1 MAHMCLQ
8 TTESSH
14 LNNRGHG
21 TTCWEYLLLCRVFCL
36 VTQSC
41 LTFWDPIDCSL
52 PDSSVHRDSLGKNTG
67 VGCHALLQRL
77 FPTHGLNPG
86 LPDCEWILY
95 CLESSGKPENTGAGS
110 LSLLQGIL
118 PTQESNQ
125 GLLHCRRTL
134 YQLSYKCWWRAYGIR
149 VLSVTTWQM
158 KDLLLS
164 IMVVNLRWET
174 SRHGACFSP
183 TVFSCNLVEQHV

>member
-1 MAHMCLQ
+1 M
-8 TTESSH
+8 
-14 LNNRGHG
+14 
-21 TTCWEYLLLCRVFCL
+21 
-36 VTQSC
+36 
-41 LTFWDPIDCSL
+41 DCSL

-125 GLLHCRRTL
+125 GLPHCRWIL
-134 YQLSYKCWWRAYGIR
+134 YQLSYQGSPIYYYQCFIFY
-149 VLSVTTWQM
+149 T
-158 KDLLLS
+158 
-164 IMVVNLRWET
+164 VNL
-174 SRHGACFSP
+174 SHALKKSP
-183 TVFSCNLVEQHV
+183 TLKKVTKRKAHFFKLQKSHKSFLCIFVNIFDEQKCVNKQAINVYQQKIIFLILQLNTF

>member
-41 LTFWDPIDCSL
+41 LTFWDPMDCSL

-125 GLLHCRRTL
+125 GLPHCRWFFISWATREALFITTSVLFSTL
-134 YQLSYKCWWRAYGIR
+134 WTFHMLSRNHLLWKKSQKEKHIFLSYRK
-149 VLSVTTWQM
+149 VT
-158 KDLLLS
+158 K
-164 IMVVNLRWET
+164 
-174 SRHGACFSP
+174 
-183 TVFSCNLVEQHV
+183 VFSAFL

>member
-1 MAHMCLQ
+1 MGLDSMSCGSFSGGAGGGEVLRENERSICTAEPFHCSPETVTALFI
-8 TTESSH
+8 SH
-14 LNNRGHG
+14 VLSGLSCP
-21 TTCWEYLLLCRVFCL
+21 TLCN
-36 VTQSC
+36 
-41 LTFWDPIDCSL
+41 PMDCSP
-52 PDSSVHRDSLGKNTG
+52 PDSSVSGDSPGKNTG

-125 GLLHCRRTL
+125 GLPHCRWIL
-134 YQLSYKCWWRAYGIR
+134 YQLSY
-149 VLSVTTWQM
+149 
-158 KDLLLS
+158 
-164 IMVVNLRWET
+164 
-174 SRHGACFSP
+174 
-183 TVFSCNLVEQHV
+183 